1 MDKIWLIVKREYLS
15 RVLKKSFLLVTLLT
29 PLGIGL
35 LGFLGGYLASGAGSS
50 VKKAAVIDQSG
61 VIQEKSFG
69 DRDINYTLVTLP
81 LDSLKRNFNEKGY
94 DLLIVV
100 PPYAN
105 LDSTS
110 HQINYYSKEKLSI
123 PTIESMED
131 QMEKMFADYKIQ
143 KSNIEK
149 STLDKLKIK
158 IKLENAMLTE
168 ADSQVTGDKSSKFSS
183 AIATALSYVMGFLM
197 YMVIFVFGSMV
208 MRSVMEE
215 KINRIIEVMVSTV
228 KPFQLMLGKV
238 IGVGLVGLTQLL
250 IWIILSIGLF
260 LILGPILT
268 HSMNVSP
275 PVDVSQATEAMK
287 DGGNE
292 IVQLMREVKSMNWW
306 LIIPAFAIFFFGGYF
321 IYSSLFAAIGS
332 AVSEDMAE
340 GQQLMLPVALPV
352 IISFLMIGGVLRDP
366 DSPLSIA
373 ASMFPL
379 TSPIIMP
386 ARLPFEPP
394 IWQILLSIF
403 FLALG
408 VIALTWLAGR
418 IYRVGIFMYG
428 KKATFKE
435 LGKWIMY
442 KE

>member
-61 VIQEKSFG
+61 VIQEPDFG
-69 DRDINYTLVTLP
+69 DRDIHYSLVNLP
-81 LDSLKRNFNEKGY
+81 LDSLKRNFTEKGY

-100 PPYAN
+100 PPYNN

-131 QMEKMFADYKIQ
+131 QMEKMFADYKIK
-143 KSNIEK
+143 KSNIDK

-168 ADSQVTGDKSSKFSS
+168 ADTQVTGDKSSKFSS

-215 KINRIIEVMVSTV
+215 K
-228 KPFQLMLGKV
+228 
-238 IGVGLVGLTQLL
+238 
-250 IWIILSIGLF
+250 
-260 LILGPILT
+260 
-268 HSMNVSP
+268 
-275 PVDVSQATEAMK
+275 
-287 DGGNE
+287 
-292 IVQLMREVKSMNWW
+292 
-306 LIIPAFAIFFFGGYF
+306 
-321 IYSSLFAAIGS
+321 
-332 AVSEDMAE
+332 
-340 GQQLMLPVALPV
+340 
-352 IISFLMIGGVLRDP
+352 
-366 DSPLSIA
+366 
-373 ASMFPL
+373 
-379 TSPIIMP
+379 
-386 ARLPFEPP
+386 
-394 IWQILLSIF
+394 
-403 FLALG
+403 
-408 VIALTWLAGR
+408 
-418 IYRVGIFMYG
+418 
-428 KKATFKE
+428 
-435 LGKWIMY
+435 
-442 KE
+442 